1 MASLRAAHAFSG
13 SLAADLARIEA
24 ESGGRLGVAAL
35 DTRTGA
41 RVGHRA
47 EERFPMCST
56 FKMLAA
62 GAILARV
69 DAGKESLDRRIR
81 FGAGD
86 IVVNSAVTKDRIGG
100 EGMSLAEL
108 CEAAMIVSDNT
119 AGNLLLA
126 ALDGPAGL
134 TRYARSLGDSITR
147 LDRVE
152 PDLNGAVPRDPRRR
166 QQYCRI

>member
-1 MASLRAAHAFSG
+1 
-13 SLAADLARIEA
+13 
-24 ESGGRLGVAAL
+24 
-35 DTRTGA
+35 
-41 RVGHRA
+41 
-47 EERFPMCST
+47 
-56 FKMLAA
+56 
-62 GAILARV
+62 
-69 DAGKESLDRRIR
+69 
-81 FGAGD
+81 
-86 IVVNSAVTKDRIGG
+86 VVNSAVTKDRIGG